1 MQFEGIITESETSCT
16 HLEVELSSEL
26 SNVCNGFLNGFEF
39 LTFFHPGHC
48 LVLLSI
54 LKKLCYI
61 TKISPTFSVEKKKP
75 KDLISSLQYQKW
87 KLPFFTYLLRERH
100 SCALEGGGD
109 VSQSVFSED
118 QVLESVQMF
127 FCPGSSL
134 CK

>member
-16 HLEVELSSEL
+16 HLEVEL

-61 TKISPTFSVEKKKP
+61 TKISPTFSVEEKKAKRSD
-75 KDLISSLQYQKW
+75 KQSSISKMEASIFHIFVK
-87 KLPFFTYLLRERH
+87 REAFMCTRGRGR
-100 SCALEGGGD
+100 C
-109 VSQSVFSED
+109 
-118 QVLESVQMF
+118 
-127 FCPGSSL
+127 
-134 CK
+134 

>member
-26 SNVCNGFLNGFEF
+26 SNVCNGFLNVFEF

-61 TKISPTFSVEKKKP
+61 TKISPTFSVEKKKA
-75 KDLISSLQYQKW
+75 KRSDKQSSISKMEASIFHIFVK
-87 KLPFFTYLLRERH
+87 REAFMCTRGRGR
-100 SCALEGGGD
+100 C
-109 VSQSVFSED
+109 
-118 QVLESVQMF
+118 
-127 FCPGSSL
+127 
-134 CK
+134 

>member
-26 SNVCNGFLNGFEF
+26 SNVCNGFLNVFEF

-109 VSQSVFSED
+109 VS
-118 QVLESVQMF
+118 
-127 FCPGSSL
+127 
-134 CK
+134 